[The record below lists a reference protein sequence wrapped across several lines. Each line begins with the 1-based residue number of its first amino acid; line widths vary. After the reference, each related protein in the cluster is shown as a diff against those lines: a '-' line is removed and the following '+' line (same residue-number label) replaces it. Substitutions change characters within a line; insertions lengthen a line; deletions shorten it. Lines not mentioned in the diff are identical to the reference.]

1 MHAMHYEITLP
12 ADYDMAII
20 RHRVATKGAMT
31 DDFPGLGLKAYG
43 IRERGVDGSPVNQ
56 YAPFYLWA
64 SLDGMNRFLWGGSF
78 DGIPRD
84 FGRPV
89 VQQWTGLAFERGP
102 AHGATPRAATKRT
115 ERIAPDADATAAITA
130 ARERLREQAREPG
143 VHSAALAI
151 DTRAWDLVRFTLWA
165 SRAPEAAEASR
176 AGTGDG
182 SAAETAYEVLHLS
195 SPHIDDLGVAPW

>member
-1 MHAMHYEITLP
+1 MHAMQYEITLP

-31 DDFPGLGLKAYG
+31 DAFDGLGLKAYA

-56 YAPFYLWA
+56 YAPFYLWTSA
-64 SLDGMNRFLWGGSF
+64 DGMNDFLWGGPF
-78 DGIPRD
+78 DGLSRD

-102 AHGATPRAATKRT
+102 AYATTPRAATRRT
-115 ERIAPDADATAAITA
+115 QRIAADAEASAAIEA
-130 ARERLREQAREPG
+130 AVTETREVARDNG

-151 DTRAWDLVRFTLWA
+151 DTRGWELVRFTLWA
-165 SRAPEAAEASR
+165 SREPASGTAPGPGEAA
-176 AGTGDG
+176 
-182 SAAETAYEVLHLS
+182 YQVLHLS
-195 SPHIDDLGVAPW
+195 SPRIDDLEVRPW

>member
-20 RHRVATKGAMT
+20 RHRVATKGTMT

-102 AHGATPRAATKRT
+102 AHESTARAATKWT
-115 ERIAPDADATAAITA
+115 ERIAPDTHAHVAIEA
-130 ARERLREQAREPG
+130 ARERLSQQAREAG
-143 VHSAALAI
+143 VHSTALAI
-151 DTRAWDLVRFTLWA
+151 DTRAWELVRFTLWA
-165 SRAPEAAEASR
+165 SGAPGAQ
-176 AGTGDG
+176 G
-182 SAAETAYEVLHLS
+182 AETTYQVLHLS
-195 SPHIDDLGVAPW
+195 SPHLDDLGVAPW